1 MTIHEIQKLQ
11 QALETIE
18 SVTGYSPKYLLWL
31 LEKDDQVF
39 TDEERESILAEILKV
54 RV

>member
-1 MTIHEIQKLQ
+1 MKIEDIQNLQ

-31 LEKDDQVF
+31 LEKGDQVF
-39 TDEERESILAEILKV
+39 TDEERESILNEILKV
-54 RV
+54 KV